1 MQISRRTKVNKQKTT
16 TFIDFEGSY
25 DENELIY
32 CQKCYRVNV
41 LSRLGPRLL
50 RYDEVP
56 AADYD
61 RWLQCPRCG
70 KLVSVN
76 DVKHESEISEIIDLD
91 DNSRRFES
99 LGDKKDMNKNKG
111 GIIRYKSRSKCKDP
125 DKEIQQLIDSGVDIT
140 IHQ

>member
-1 MQISRRTKVNKQKTT
+1 MQISRKTKVNKQKTT
-16 TFIDFEGSY
+16 TFIDVEGSY

-61 RWLQCPRCG
+61 RWLQCPRCA

-99 LGDKKDMNKNKG
+99 LGDKKDMNKNKA

-125 DKEIQQLIDSGVDIT
+125 DKEIQQLIDRGTDIT